1 MTLRQ
6 YLIIMSGATLI
17 CWLVWLLVIFLYDP
31 RTAGFI
37 GFLLFYTSLF
47 LSVLG
52 TFSVCGFF
60 IRAKLINNEEIV
72 FRHIKR
78 TFRQGIIFSLFLIT
92 VLLLAQ
98 FRLLTWWNF
107 TMLLTFYIFLEGLI
121 FTNRKYQN
129 RDYVK

>member
-6 YLIIMSGATLI
+6 YLIIMSLATLV
-17 CWLVWLLVIFLYDP
+17 CWSVWFLVVFIYNPNSAGLV
-31 RTAGFI
+31 

-52 TFSVCGFF
+52 TFSIIGFF
-60 IRAKLINNEEIV
+60 IRAKIIKNDDIV

-78 TFRQGIIFSLFLIT
+78 TFRQGFFFGIFVVLN
-92 VLLLAQ
+92 LLLAQ

-107 TMLLTFYIFLEGLI
+107 ILLLTCYIFLEGLI

-129 RDYVK
+129 RNYVK

>member
-6 YLIIMSGATLI
+6 YLIIMSLATLV
-17 CWLVWLLVIFLYDP
+17 CWMVWFLVVYIYNP
-31 RTAGFI
+31 ATAGLI

-52 TFSVCGFF
+52 TFSVIGFF
-60 IRAKLINNEEIV
+60 IRGKIIKNDDIV

-78 TFRQGIIFSLFLIT
+78 TFRQGFFFGIFCIIN
-92 VLLLAQ
+92 LLLAQ

-107 TMLLTFYIFLEGLI
+107 ILLLTTYIFLEGLI
-121 FTNRKYQN
+121 FTSRKYQN
-129 RDYVK
+129 RNYVK